1 MSYAVSAALQAA
13 VYQRLSG
20 DVALG
25 ALVGSAI
32 YDALPSGSLPPL
44 YVTLGAETV
53 RDRSDKTGDG
63 ADHDFAVSVITGAQG
78 FAQAKDAAAAVNDAL
93 GDAALSL
100 SRGRLVGLRFVKAK
114 AKRDTGDGTRRI
126 DLIFRARVEDN

>member
-1 MSYAVSAALQAA
+1 MSYAVSAALQEA

-25 ALVGSAI
+25 NIVGSAI
-32 YDALPSGSLPPL
+32 YDAIPSGTLPPI
-44 YVTLGAETV
+44 YVTLGSETV

-63 ADHDFAVSVITGAQG
+63 ADHDFSVSVVTGAQG
-78 FAQAKDAAAAVNDAL
+78 FSQAKEAAAAVNDAL
-93 GDAALSL
+93 GDAALTL
-100 SRGRLVGLRFVKAK
+100 SRGRLVGLWFRKAK
-114 AKRDTGDGTRRI
+114 AARDTGNGTRRI